1 MHNMVTIVDNTGK
14 KTKFY
19 QVGKNKMI
27 RLVLKD
33 ALSSVVCSRAYWTSV
48 LHIKHLRN
56 YGVEHISL
64 YSVNTRTES

>member
-1 MHNMVTIVDNTGK
+1 MHNMVTTVDNTRK

-19 QVGKNKMI
+19 QVGKNKMT

-48 LHIKHLRN
+48 LYIRHLGN
-56 YGVEHISL
+56 YGIEHISHH
-64 YSVNTRTES
+64 SVNTKTES